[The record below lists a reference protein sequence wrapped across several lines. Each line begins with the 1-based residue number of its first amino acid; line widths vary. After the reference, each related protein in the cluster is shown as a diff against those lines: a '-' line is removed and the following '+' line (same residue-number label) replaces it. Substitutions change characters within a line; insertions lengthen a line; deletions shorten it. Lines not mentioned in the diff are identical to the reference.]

1 MFSLRHLRR
10 VLALPQSTH
19 RQQQRFI
26 NKPLLSRVVESIRS
40 MSSSQEKLNNSVA
53 PASTNGA
60 AEEGGA
66 GAVAVAAA
74 AAGTSNGTS
83 EVRSGDLVSF
93 LELVGNLK
101 VSGTAVT

>member
-19 RQQQRFI
+19 RQQQQRFI

-66 GAVAVAAA
+66 GALAVA